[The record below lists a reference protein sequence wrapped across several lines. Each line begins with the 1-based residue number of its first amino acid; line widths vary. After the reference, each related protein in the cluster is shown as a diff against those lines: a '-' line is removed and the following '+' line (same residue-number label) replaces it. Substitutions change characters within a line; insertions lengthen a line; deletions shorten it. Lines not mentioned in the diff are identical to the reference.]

1 MGLFKDT
8 LRADQS
14 LFRNEAALEYEF
26 LPKLLPYRE
35 YQQKY
40 VANCIKP
47 LLQERNGK
55 NVFIFGA
62 PGVGKTA
69 AMRHILRELDEES
82 DDVVPIYINCWQKNT
97 TFKIILE
104 ICSALGYKLTHN
116 KKTDE
121 LFGIVKGILNK
132 NAVVFVFDEVDKLE
146 DFDFL
151 YMILEEIYRKSV
163 ILITNFKEW
172 LDDLDDRIKSRLMA
186 DLLEFKTYNLT
197 ETRGILKQR
206 VGSAFVPDVWEDDA
220 FEVVVKKTASLE
232 DMRTG
237 LHLMRESGINAEAR
251 SSKKIILDDAS
262 NAVDKLDEFSIKS
275 SVDLASD
282 ERNVLNMIKENSGK
296 KIGELYDIYRKKG
309 GSLVYKSFQRKI
321 EKLRKNKFISVEK
334 RIGGEGGGTTIIK
347 YKGVVKTLD
356 EFNT

>member
-47 LLQERNGK
+47 LLQERNGR

-62 PGVGKTA
+62 PGIGKTA
-69 AMRHILRELDEES
+69 AMRHILRELDDES
-82 DDVVPIYINCWQKNT
+82 DEVVPVYINCWQKNT

-104 ICSALGYKLTHN
+104 MCDALGYKLTHN

-151 YMILEEIYRKSV
+151 YMILEDIYKKTV
-163 ILITNFKEW
+163 VLITNFKEW

-186 DLLEFKTYNLT
+186 DLLEFKPYNLT

-232 DMRTG
+232 DIRTG

-251 SSKKIILDDAS
+251 SSKKIILEDAS

-309 GSLVYKSFQRKI
+309 GGLVYKSFQRKI

-334 RIGGEGGGTTIIK
+334 RIGGEGGGTTIVK
-347 YKGVVKTLD
+347 YKGITKTLD
-356 EFNT
+356 EF

>member
-8 LRADQS
+8 LRGDQS
-14 LFRNEAALEYEF
+14 LFKNEAALDYEF

-62 PGVGKTA
+62 PGIGKTA
-69 AMRHILRELDEES
+69 AMRFILRELEEES

-104 ICSALGYKLTHN
+104 ICDALGYKLTHN

-132 NAVVFVFDEVDKLE
+132 KAVAFVFDEVDKIE

-151 YMILEEIYRKSV
+151 YMILEEIYKKSV
-163 ILITNFKEW
+163 VLITNFKEW
-172 LDDLDDRIKSRLMA
+172 LDDLDDRIKSRLMC
-186 DLLEFKTYNLT
+186 DLLEFKPYNLT

-206 VGSAFVPDVWEDDA
+206 VDYAFVPGVWEDDA
-220 FEVVVKKTASLE
+220 FEAIVKKAALLE

-237 LHLMRESGINAEAR
+237 LHLMREAGNNAEAR
-251 SSKKIILDDAS
+251 SSKKIVLEDAS
-262 NAVDKLDEFSIKS
+262 GAVDKLDEFSIKS

-282 ERNVLNMIKENSGK
+282 ERNVLNMIKENSGR
-296 KIGELYDIYRKKG
+296 KIGELYDIYKKKG
-309 GSLVYKSFQRKI
+309 GVLVYKSFQRKI

-334 RIGGEGGGTTIIK
+334 RIGGEGGGTTIVK

-356 EFNT
+356 EF

>member
-14 LFRNEAALEYEF
+14 LFRNETALEYEF

-47 LLQERNGK
+47 LLQERNGR

-62 PGVGKTA
+62 PGIGKTA
-69 AMRHILRELDEES
+69 AMRHILRELDDES
-82 DDVVPIYINCWQKNT
+82 DEVVPVYINCWQKNT

-104 ICSALGYKLTHN
+104 MCDALGYKLTHN

-151 YMILEEIYRKSV
+151 YMILEDIYKKTV
-163 ILITNFKEW
+163 VLITNFKEW

-186 DLLEFKTYNLT
+186 DLLEFKPYNLT

-232 DMRTG
+232 DIRTG

-251 SSKKIILDDAS
+251 SSKKIILEDAS

-309 GSLVYKSFQRKI
+309 GGLVYKSFQRKI

-334 RIGGEGGGTTIIK
+334 RIGGEGGGTTIVK
-347 YKGVVKTLD
+347 YKGITKTLD
-356 EFNT
+356 EF

>member
-8 LRADQS
+8 LRGDQS
-14 LFRNEAALEYEF
+14 LFKNETALDYEF

-35 YQQKY
+35 YKQKY

-62 PGVGKTA
+62 PGIGKTA
-69 AMRHILRELDEES
+69 AMRFILRELDEEA

-104 ICSALGYKLTHN
+104 ICDALGYKLTHN

-132 NAVVFVFDEVDKLE
+132 NAVVFVFDEVDKIE

-151 YMILEEIYRKSV
+151 YMILEEIYKKSV
-163 ILITNFKEW
+163 VLITNFKEW

-186 DLLEFKTYNLT
+186 DLLEFKPYNLT

-206 VGSAFVPDVWEDDA
+206 VDSAFVPDVWEDDA
-220 FEVVVKKTASLE
+220 FEIVVKKTASLE

-237 LHLMRESGINAEAR
+237 LHLMREAGINAEAR
-251 SSKKIILDDAS
+251 SSRKIILEDAS
-262 NAVDKLDEFSIKS
+262 KAVDKLDEFSIKS

-282 ERNVLNMIKENSGK
+282 ERNVLNMIKENSGR
-296 KIGELYDIYRKKG
+296 KIGELYDIYKKKG
-309 GSLVYKSFQRKI
+309 GGLVYKSFQRKI
-321 EKLRKNKFISVEK
+321 EKLRKNKFVSVEK
-334 RIGGEGGGTTIIK
+334 RIGGEGGGTTIVK

-356 EFNT
+356 EF